1 MMTERR
7 NPTSESAS
15 PPRWVTKLLTWLAD
29 PRTLEEVHGD
39 LLEMYGYWLQT
50 GGKRKA
56 NRRYMLS
63 VFKLLRPFARRT
75 RSTDDSKIH
84 LFSRDM
90 IQNYFKI
97 ALRNLVKSKTFSGI
111 NVLGLA
117 LGMACSLLIMLW
129 IKDELSIDAFH
140 ANKQQLYRIYMR
152 EYFSGKVQGV
162 VWTPGPLAAEL
173 KKSVPEI
180 EMTTPYEWVS
190 SETFSLGDKI
200 HKQQTN
206 AASADFF
213 KMFTYKLLQGTP
225 AAALKDPNSLAISRS
240 MAENFFGSPEAAIGK
255 AIRFNNRKDLMVTA
269 VFENIGQNSTLKF
282 DCLRNWEG
290 FVEDNDW
297 AKDWGTTDPLTFFMI
312 RNDADPAKVEAKIKH
327 LLDKYNRDQGK
338 PFKTQLAM
346 QPFHEYYLNSNI
358 KDAHMD
364 GGRIEYVRL
373 FSLVAV
379 FILLIACIN
388 FMNLATARSAKRAK
402 EVGVR
407 KVVGAMRSMLVGQFM
422 GEAILLTIFSIVLAV
437 LMVALVI
444 PSFNVLTEKQI
455 TLPLY
460 QPSFWGILA
469 GLLLVT
475 GFVAGSYPAFFL
487 SSLNPVRILKGAFKL
502 DTKSTWLRQGLVVF
516 QFGLSIIL
524 IVGMIIIYQQVD
536 FVQHKNLGYDRENL
550 IYFPLEGDLSKN
562 YEVLH
567 AELSQVPGV
576 KQVSHMTSSPASN
589 GSGTEGISW
598 TGGDPNDKVRFTPVG
613 VGYDFVKTM
622 NLKLVDGRDFSK
634 TFATDSTGFLINEAA
649 LKVTGY
655 KNPIGK
661 PLKWGNREG
670 RIVGVLKDFHFQ
682 SLHSS
687 IRPLIAYL
695 GVKEHHGNAI
705 IRIEAGK
712 TVETLAAIEKICKK
726 LNPTFPFTYSFT
738 DQEYAR
744 QYQSEQVVSKLSN
757 YFAFLA
763 IFISCLGLFGLATFT
778 AEQRTKEIGVRKVL
792 GASVGGIVGLLSK
805 DFLKLVAIAIVIASP
820 LAWWLMNKWLQG
832 FAYKIEIEWWMFG
845 LAGLLSVLIAVAT
858 VSFQSIKA
866 ALMNPVKSLR
876 SE

>member
-1 MMTERR
+1 MVKKTIVNRQKKQSSIVNGQKNNSQSSMVKKDNRQC
-7 NPTSESAS
+7 SKKQS
-15 PPRWVTKLLTWLAD
+15 PKNS
-29 PRTLEEVHGD
+29 H
-39 LLEMYGYWLQT
+39 
-50 GGKRKA
+50 
-56 NRRYMLS
+56 
-63 VFKLLRPFARRT
+63 
-75 RSTDDSKIH
+75 
-84 LFSRDM
+84 DM

-129 IKDELSIDAFH
+129 IQDELSIDAFH
-140 ANKQQLYRIYMR
+140 ANKKQLYRIYMR

-162 VWTPGPLAAEL
+162 IWTPGPLAAEL

-213 KMFTYKLLQGTP
+213 KMFSYKLLQGTP
-225 AAALKDPNSLAISRS
+225 EAALKDPNSLSISRS

-269 VFENIGQNSTLKF
+269 VFENIAQNSTLKF

-290 FVEDNDW
+290 FTEDNEW

-312 RNDADPAKVEAKIKH
+312 RKDADPAKVEAKIKH
-327 LLDKYNRDQGK
+327 LLDKYNRDAGK

-422 GEAILLTIFSIVLAV
+422 GEAILLTVLSIVLAV
-437 LMVALVI
+437 LMVALI
-444 PSFNVLTEKQI
+444 LPSFNILTEKQI
-455 TLPLY
+455 ALPIS

-487 SSLNPVRILKGAFKL
+487 SSLNPVRILKGALKF
-502 DTKSTWLRQGLVVF
+502 DTKSAWLRQGLVVF

-524 IVGMIIIYQQVD
+524 IVGMIIIYRQVD

-550 IYFPLEGDLSKN
+550 IYFPLEGDLGKN

-567 AELSQVPGV
+567 DELSQISGV

-589 GSGTEGISW
+589 GNGTEGITW

-634 TFATDSTGFLINEAA
+634 AFATDSAGFLINEAA

-655 KNPIGK
+655 KDPIGK
-661 PLKWGNREG
+661 PLKWGKSEG

-682 SLHSS
+682 SLHSA

-695 GVKEHHGNAI
+695 GVKERNGNAI

-712 TVETLAAIEKICKK
+712 TVETLAAIEKVCKK

-792 GASVGGIVGLLSK
+792 GASVAGIVGLLSK
-805 DFLKLVAIAIVIASP
+805 DFLKLVAIAIVVASP

-832 FAYKIEIEWWMFG
+832 FAYKIDIEWWMFV